1 MEALLDAARYF
12 GLEQLPPNIPNV
24 LASFAFF
31 TGVHLIV
38 APLLSGLFFKETYGK
53 MDRRGRNNWCIHIV
67 SQVHVLVIIPLALRA
82 MAVKELADDKAFGW
96 SDRRI
101 GLMTSVASGYFLWD
115 SLDAIVN
122 FSDIGFVIHGYLT
135 GVACFTIYMGS
146 FRPFVAYFTA
156 RCLLWELSTFFL
168 NIHWFLDKTNRT
180 GSKLQL
186 FNGIFLILSF
196 FVVRIVYGGMYI
208 TPRFSSVLW
217 SVRDQIPMAYR
228 FVFLGGNTCL
238 QCLNILWFS
247 KMIQAIKKRF
257 PMDKPK
263 RKLPVVVSSLPEL
276 SGQEQNMEA
285 RFIRKPPGYHA
296 YIGYSVTLSSLRSIT
311 TMFVRIYVIF
321 ATI

>member
-1 MEALLDAARYF
+1 MEALVDAARYF
-12 GLEQLPPNIPNV
+12 GLEQLPPNIPYV

-53 MDRRGRNNWCIHIV
+53 MDRRGRNNWCIHVV

-82 MAVKELADDKAFGW
+82 MAVRELADDKAFGW

-115 SLDAIVN
+115 ALDAIVN
-122 FSDIGFVIHGYLT
+122 FSDIGFVIH

-217 SVRDQIPMAYR
+217 GVRDQIPMAYR
-228 FVFLGGNTCL
+228 FIYLGGNTCL

-257 PMDKPK
+257 PD
-263 RKLPVVVSSLPEL
+263 
-276 SGQEQNMEA
+276 GQAQKNFCKW
-285 RFIRKPPGYHA
+285 RRHCQ
-296 YIGYSVTLSSLRSIT
+296 S
-311 TMFVRIYVIF
+311 
-321 ATI
+321 